1 MSKMNRTGLVYHPD
15 YLKHD
20 TGMSHPERPDRLK
33 AIIDRVKESEFLRN
47 LDWIEPSLDRAE
59 EIEQWIKK
67 THQPSHLER
76 IKAAIPQTGHHYID
90 SDTPLS
96 PFSYDAALLAV
107 EGVLKACDAVMEGRI
122 KNAFCAV
129 RPPGHH
135 AESRRAMGFC
145 LFNNVAV
152 AARYLQQQY
161 GLERILIVDWDV
173 HHGNGTQEIFYQ
185 DPTVF
190 YFSIH
195 QYPHYPGT
203 GSEDERGRGAG
214 EGFTLNC
221 PLPAGA
227 GDRIYLGVFEKVLV
241 PAADEFRPDFILI
254 SSGFDA
260 HRDDPLASMQLTKQG
275 YAEMTHVL
283 KQIAE
288 SHCGGRMVSCLEGGY
303 NLEALANSVEAH
315 LAALSESD

>member
-1 MSKMNRTGLVYHPD
+1 MKRTGLVYHPD

-20 TGMSHPERPDRLK
+20 TGPSHPERPDRLK
-33 AIIDRVKESEFLRN
+33 AIVDRLKGSTTVPGLEWMS
-47 LDWIEPSLDRAE
+47 PSLDRSQ
-59 EIEQWIKK
+59 EIEEWIKK
-67 THQPSHLER
+67 THKPSHLER
-76 IKAAIPQTGHHYID
+76 IKDAVPQTGHHYID

-96 PFSYDAALLAV
+96 PFSYNAALLAV
-107 EGVLKACDAVMEGRI
+107 GGLLEACDAVMQGRV

-145 LFNNVAV
+145 LFNNVAI
-152 AARYLQQQY
+152 AARYLQRQY

-173 HHGNGTQEIFYQ
+173 HHGNGTQEIFYE

-190 YFSIH
+190 YFSTH

-203 GSEDERGRGAG
+203 GTEDERGRGAG

-221 PLPAGA
+221 PLPAGT
-227 GDRIYLGVFEKVLV
+227 GDRAYLEIFEKVLV
-241 PAADEFRPDFILI
+241 PAAEGFQPDFVLV

-260 HRDDPLASMQLTKQG
+260 HRDDPLASMSLTEQG
-275 YAEMTHVL
+275 YAGMTRII
-283 KQIAE
+283 KKIAD
-288 SHCGGRMVSCLEGGY
+288 SYCDGRIVSCLEGGY
-303 NLEALANSVEAH
+303 NLEALANSAEAH
-315 LAALSESD
+315 LEALSGSD